1 MSAIRTAIPIF
12 FVGLAFVLG
21 ACADDAAGGG
31 DGADTDTGT
40 ESDTGTGECV
50 ASFEWS
56 GAWEQGQVVGNW
68 EFSGYV
74 DGDGDGVVEEE
85 LVEFD
90 MNYIHCQGK
99 QSIVLTVADTT

>member
-1 MSAIRTAIPIF
+1 MSAIRKAIPILF
-12 FVGLAFVLG
+12 LGLSFVLG
-21 ACADDAAGGG
+21 ACADDDDTGGG
-31 DGADTDTGT
+31 DDTDTDTG
-40 ESDTGTGECV
+40 SDTGTGECV
-50 ASFEWS
+50 APFEWG

-68 EFSGYV
+68 TFSGYV

-90 MNYIHCQGK
+90 MDYIHCQGK